1 MNRETWLNLLAQ
13 KMAPRFDEMGFPLP
27 KFRVSVGFGAAGQRS
42 ATAAEVWHSS
52 VSEDGTFEILI
63 MPDQVDADLVACH
76 LAHELTHTAVG
87 FDQGHKGNFAKVALA
102 LGMNRPMTA
111 TTPGPAFKEWV
122 APFLAELGAMPHA
135 KLRFDR
141 GMSKPAPRKPKAGE
155 DGERSQDDQ
164 ADQEQRPAVPRRAG
178 ESTRP
183 PKQTTRLK
191 KAECSQ
197 CGYTVRVTQRWL
209 EVGPPHCPQH
219 GAMDVDVDLPD
230 EAGE

>member
-1 MNRETWLNLLAQ
+1 MNRETWLNMLAD
-13 KMAPRFDEMGFPLP
+13 KMAPRFAEMGYPLP
-27 KFRVSVGFGAAGQRS
+27 KFRVSVGFGANGQRS
-42 ATAAEVWHSS
+42 RSAAEVWHSS

-122 APFLAELGAMPHA
+122 APFLAELGTLPHA

-141 GMSKPAPRKPKAGE
+141 GVGVTAPAAPAAKG
-155 DGERSQDDQ
+155 GNQDEPEGDQ
-164 ADQEQRPAVPRRAG
+164 ADRKAHRRAG

-197 CGYTVRVTQRWL
+197 CGYTVRVTSKWL
-209 EVGPPHCPQH
+209 EVGPPGCPLH
-219 GAMDVDVDLPD
+219 GPMDCDVDLPED
-230 EAGE
+230 EQE

>member
-1 MNRETWLNLLAQ
+1 MNRETWLNLLAD
-13 KMAPRFDEMGFPLP
+13 KMAPRFAEMGFPLP

-42 ATAAEVWHSS
+42 RTAAEVWNAAC
-52 VSEDGTFEILI
+52 SEDGTFEILI

-87 FDQGHKGNFAKVALA
+87 FEQGHKGDFARVALA

-122 APFLAELGAMPHA
+122 APFLAELGPMPHA

-141 GMSKPAPRKPKAGE
+141 GLGESAPAAPKSG
-155 DGERSQDDQ
+155 SQDQ
-164 ADQEQRPAVPRRAG
+164 PEGAAPAARTPRRAG

-197 CGYTVRVTQRWL
+197 CGYTVRVTSKWL
-209 EVGPPHCPQH
+209 EVGPPHCPKH
-219 GAMDVDVDLPD
+219 GAMDCDVDLPD
-230 EAGE
+230 GGDDE